1 MERQMLRLLKSGES
15 FFTTKDDRN
24 ITAIAGQEGVK
35 VKTERYTALDKASN
49 KKLEH
54 LVKVTIM

>member
-1 MERQMLRLLKSGES
+1 MLRLLKSGES

-54 LVKVTIM
+54 IVKVAIM